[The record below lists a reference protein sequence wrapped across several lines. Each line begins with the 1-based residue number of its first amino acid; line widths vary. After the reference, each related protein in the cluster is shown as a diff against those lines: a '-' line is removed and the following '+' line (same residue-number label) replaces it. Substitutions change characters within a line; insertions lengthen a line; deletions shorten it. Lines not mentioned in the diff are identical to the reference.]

1 MKEQLPGIQRNASL
15 DVLRGFAILAM
26 VLSSSIAFGILP
38 AWMYHAQVP
47 PPAHLYRPELPG
59 ITWVDLVFPF
69 FLFSMGAAF
78 PMAFYKRLKEGEPAW
93 KLGGHIV
100 QRYLLLVF
108 FALFTFHARAWV
120 IRQTPGV
127 PEYLLSM
134 ACFVL
139 LFFMYVQWKGERH
152 KKALLAVRV
161 LAFAGAIAFL
171 AFIAFAREV
180 QLHRSDVIIIVL
192 ANMAL
197 FGSIIWLA
205 TRHQPWLRIGLLPFM
220 MAVFLGSKTEG
231 SINNVVYTWTPFSW
245 MYQFYYLKYLFIIIP
260 GSFAGE
266 WLLTRM
272 QQTVAPRAEEGSSK
286 FIAMASV
293 GLVVVNTTLL
303 FSRALLLNAVAT
315 VLLLALIGYLLYRT
329 ARNEV
334 YVCRRHMIT
343 AGAYLL
349 LLGLAFEAWEGG
361 VKKDPSTYSY
371 YFITSGLAFFAL
383 LAFDIGEGFRPLRSL
398 THYLALNGRN
408 PMVAYVAGNL
418 LLLPLLHLTGAIA
431 AFKAMESNEW
441 LGVLRGVVFTGI
453 VSGVT
458 VLCVK
463 KKWYWKT

>member
-1 MKEQLPGIQRNASL
+1 MQRNASL

-38 AWMYHAQVP
+38 PWMYHAQVP
-47 PPAHLYRPELPG
+47 PPAHVYKPELPG

-78 PMAFYKRLKEGEPAW
+78 PLAFYKRLKEGAPVW
-93 KLGGHIV
+93 KLGGQIV

-120 IRQTPGV
+120 MSKTPGV
-127 PEYLLSM
+127 PEYALSI

-152 KKALLAVRV
+152 KKVLLAVRV
-161 LAFAGAIAFL
+161 LAFAVGAAFL
-171 AFIAFAREV
+171 VFIAFANEV

-197 FGSIIWLA
+197 FGSLIWLA
-205 TRHQPWLRIGLLPFM
+205 TRHLPLLRIGLLPFVL
-220 MAVFLGSKTEG
+220 AIFLGSTTEG
-231 SINNVVYTWTPFSW
+231 SINDLIYSWTPFAW

-260 GSFAGE
+260 GTFAGE

-272 QQTVAPRAEEGSSK
+272 QQTTDARAESGSWK
-286 FIAMASV
+286 LIAAAAV
-293 GLVVVNTTLL
+293 ALVVLNTAFL
-303 FSRALLLNAVAT
+303 FSRALLLNLAAT
-315 VLLLALIGYLLYRT
+315 VLLLALTGYWLQR
-329 ARNEV
+329 AEKNEV
-334 YVCRRHMIT
+334 YACRRNMIA
-343 AGAYLL
+343 AGTYLL
-349 LLGLAFEAWEGG
+349 LLGLAVEAWEGG

-383 LAFDIGEGFRPLRSL
+383 IAFDIGESLRPVRSL

-408 PMVAYVAGNL
+408 PMVAYVTGNL
-418 LLLPLLHLTGAIA
+418 LLLPLLHLTGAMA
-431 AFKAMESNEW
+431 AFKAMEADVW
-441 LGVLRGVVFTGI
+441 LGVLRGLLFTGI
-453 VSGVT
+453 VSLVT
-458 VLCVK
+458 VLFVK
-463 KKWYWKT
+463 RKWYWKT

>member
-1 MKEQLPGIQRNASL
+1 MREQSPGIQRNASL

-47 PPAHLYRPELPG
+47 PPAHVYKPELPG

-78 PMAFYKRLKEGEPAW
+78 PLAFYKRLKEGEPAR
-93 KLGGHIV
+93 KLAGHIV

-120 IRQTPGV
+120 MSKTPGV
-127 PEYLLSM
+127 PEQLLSL
-134 ACFVL
+134 AGFVL
-139 LFFMYVQWKGERH
+139 LFFMYAQWKSKRH
-152 KKALLAVRV
+152 KKVLLAVRV
-161 LAFAGAIAFL
+161 LAFALALAFL
-171 AFIAFAREV
+171 AFIAFAQEV

-197 FGSIIWLA
+197 FGSAIWLA
-205 TRHQPWLRIGLLPFM
+205 TRHHPALRLGLLPFV
-220 MAVFLGSKTEG
+220 MAIFLGSTTEG
-231 SINNVVYTWTPFSW
+231 SINDALYSWTPFSW

-260 GSFAGE
+260 GTFAGE

-272 QQTVAPRAEEGSSK
+272 QHSTAPRVETGSWK
-286 FIAMASV
+286 GIAAAALA
-293 GLVVVNTTLL
+293 LVAGNTAFL
-303 FSRALLLNAVAT
+303 FSRDLVLNGLCTVALLAFIGF
-315 VLLLALIGYLLYRT
+315 LLRRT
-329 ARNEV
+329 EKNEV
-334 YVCRRHMIT
+334 QACRRRMIT

-371 YFITSGLAFFAL
+371 YFITAGLAFFAL
-383 LAFDIGEGFRPLRSL
+383 IVFDVGEGLRPLRPL
-398 THYLALNGRN
+398 TRYLALNGRN

-418 LLLPLLHLTGAIA
+418 LLLPLLHLTGAISL
-431 AFKAMESNEW
+431 FRAMESNVW
-441 LGVLRGVVFTGI
+441 LGVLRGLLFTGV
-453 VSGVT
+453 VSLVT
-458 VLCVK
+458 VFFVK
-463 KKWYWKT
+463 RNWYWKT

>member
-1 MKEQLPGIQRNASL
+1 MQRNASL

-47 PPAHLYRPELPG
+47 PPAHVYNPELPG

-93 KLGGHIV
+93 KLAVQIV

-120 IRQTPGV
+120 ISQTPGV
-127 PEYLLSM
+127 PHYLVSI

-152 KKALLAVRV
+152 GKVLLAVRV
-161 LAFAGAIAFL
+161 LAFAAAIAFL
-171 AFIAFAREV
+171 VFIAFAREV
-180 QLHRSDVIIIVL
+180 QLHRSDVIILVL

-197 FGSIIWLA
+197 FGSVIWLA
-205 TRHQPWLRIGLLPFM
+205 TRQQPGLRLGLLPFV

-231 SINNVVYTWTPFSW
+231 SINDALYSWTPFSW

-260 GSFAGE
+260 GTFAGE

-272 QQTVAPRAEEGSSK
+272 QHSTGARPETGSWK
-286 FIAMASV
+286 TIAAAAVVLV
-293 GLVVVNTTLL
+293 GLNTAFL
-303 FSRALLLNAVAT
+303 FSRALVLNGVCTVA
-315 VLLLALIGYLLYRT
+315 LLAFIGFWLRRT
-329 ARNEV
+329 ESNEV
-334 YVCRRHMIT
+334 QACRRRMIA

-371 YFITSGLAFFAL
+371 YFITGGLAFFAL
-383 LAFDIGEGFRPLRSL
+383 LAFDIASGLRGVRPL

-408 PMVAYVAGNL
+408 PMVAYVTGNL

-431 AFKAMESNEW
+431 LFKSMETDGW
-441 LGVLRGVVFTGI
+441 LGVLRGLLFTGI
-453 VSGVT
+453 VSLVT
-458 VLCVK
+458 VFFVK
-463 KKWYWKT
+463 RKWYWKT

>member
-1 MKEQLPGIQRNASL
+1 MQRNASL

-47 PPAHLYRPELPG
+47 PPAHAYTPELPG

-78 PMAFYKRLKEGEPAW
+78 PLAFYKRLKQGEPAL
-93 KLGGHIV
+93 KLAGHIV

-120 IRQTPGV
+120 ISKTPGV
-127 PEYLLSM
+127 PEQLLSLGG
-134 ACFVL
+134 FVL
-139 LFFMYVQWKGERH
+139 LFFMYVQWRGDRH
-152 KKALLAVRV
+152 KKILLLLRV
-161 LAFAGAIAFL
+161 LAFVLALAFL
-171 AFIAFAREV
+171 VFIAFAEQV

-197 FGSIIWLA
+197 FGSVVWLA
-205 TRHQPWLRIGLLPFM
+205 TRHQPWLRLGLLPLV
-220 MAVFLGSKTEG
+220 MAIFLGSKTEG
-231 SINNVVYTWTPFSW
+231 SINEALYSWTPFSW

-260 GSFAGE
+260 GTFAGE

-272 QQTVAPRAEEGSSK
+272 QHSTAPRAETGSWK
-286 FIAMASV
+286 GIAATALA
-293 GLVVVNTTLL
+293 LVVTNTAFL
-303 FSRALLLNAVAT
+303 FSRDLVLNGMCTVALLALTALLLR
-315 VLLLALIGYLLYRT
+315 RT
-329 ARNEV
+329 EANEV
-334 YVCRRHMIT
+334 QACRRRMLV

-383 LAFDIGEGFRPLRSL
+383 IVFDVAQSLRPVRPL

-431 AFKAMESNEW
+431 VFKAMEAHVW
-441 LGVLRGVVFTGI
+441 LGVLRGLLFTGI
-453 VSGVT
+453 VSLVT
-458 VLCVK
+458 VFFVK
-463 KKWYWKT
+463 RNWYWKT

>member
-1 MKEQLPGIQRNASL
+1 MQRNASL

-47 PPAHLYRPELPG
+47 PPAHVYHPELPG

-78 PMAFYKRLKEGEPAW
+78 PLAFYKRLKEGEPVW
-93 KLGGHIV
+93 KLGGQIV

-120 IRQTPGV
+120 MSQTPGV
-127 PEYLLSM
+127 PEYLLSI

-139 LFFMYVQWKGERH
+139 LFFMYVQWKGARH
-152 KKALLAVRV
+152 KKVLGVVRV
-161 LAFAGAIAFL
+161 LAFAGAAAFL
-171 AFIAFAREV
+171 VFIAFAKEV
-180 QLHRSDVIIIVL
+180 QLHRSDIIIIVL

-197 FGSIIWLA
+197 FGSVIWLA
-205 TRHQPWLRIGLLPFM
+205 TRHQPLWRMGLLPFV
-220 MAVFLGSKTEG
+220 MAVFLGSKTGG
-231 SINNVVYTWTPFSW
+231 SINDVVYSWTPFSW

-260 GSFAGE
+260 GTFAGE

-272 QQTVAPRAEEGSSK
+272 QQTTSARAEDGSWK
-286 FIAMASV
+286 GIAAASV
-293 GLVVVNTTLL
+293 ALVVLNTAFL
-303 FSRALLLNAVAT
+303 FSRALLLNLVT
-315 VLLLALIGYLLYRT
+315 SVVLLAFIGYLLHRS

-334 YVCRRHMIT
+334 YTCRRQMIT

-349 LLGLAFEAWEGG
+349 LLGLLFDAWEGG

-383 LAFDIGEGFRPLRSL
+383 IAFDIGESLRPLRPL

-408 PMVAYVAGNL
+408 PMVAYVIGNL
-418 LLLPLLHLTGAIA
+418 LLLPLLHLTGALA
-431 AFKAMESNEW
+431 VFKAMEADVW
-441 LGVLRGVVFTGI
+441 LGVLRGLLFTGI
-453 VSGVT
+453 VSLVT
-458 VLCVK
+458 ILFVK